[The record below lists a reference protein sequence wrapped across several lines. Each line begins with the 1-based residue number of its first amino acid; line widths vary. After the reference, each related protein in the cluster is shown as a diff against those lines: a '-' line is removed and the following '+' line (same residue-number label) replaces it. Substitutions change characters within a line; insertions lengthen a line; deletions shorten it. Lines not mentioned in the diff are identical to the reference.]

1 MFRQTFGLLAL
12 ALLPTI
18 VSAQPRGGRSMGTGK
33 EGNYEE
39 MMKDIGTGP
48 KLMSRDVENMSPLK
62 FLADK
67 RKDLKLTDDQQ
78 KQFKELDGKAKETNA
93 PLLKTVDSLVKAM
106 KPTSSVPS
114 AEDQVR
120 VVLAR
125 EALMKV
131 IGDIRTNY
139 DAAVTNAMPQLDDA
153 QKGTAKELLE
163 KQRKENEDTLREKL
177 GGRGPRPDG
186 DGPPRGRRG

>member
-1 MFRQTFGLLAL
+1 MFRQTVGLLAL

-18 VSAQPRGGRSMGTGK
+18 ASAQPRGGRSMGTGK
-33 EGNYEE
+33 EGNYDE
-39 MMKDIGTGP
+39 MTKGIATGP
-48 KLMSRDVENMSPLK
+48 KLSSRDVENMSPLK
-62 FLADK
+62 FLVDK
-67 RKDLKLTDDQQ
+67 KKDLKLTDDQQ
-78 KQFKELDGKAKETNA
+78 KQFKELDGKVKEQNA
-93 PLLKTVDSLVKAM
+93 PLLKSVDSLVKVM

-125 EALMKV
+125 EALMKA
-131 IGDIRTNY
+131 IGEIRTNY
-139 DAAVTNAMPQLDDA
+139 DASVTTAMPTLDDA

-177 GGRGPRPDG
+177 GGGGPRPEG